1 MKIMKKYLFV
11 VIAIVA
17 LVVAASGCTSQNGNN
32 TTATKTYSN
41 NNISF
46 SYPSNWEIISENSSE
61 NGTVVAV
68 GDADI
73 QKNNTVKGNG
83 ATIIKLPNNSN
94 NTADLATLK
103 NQFASLNGT
112 NSTTTI
118 AGVTANVTTIT
129 TQINNATAQIQ
140 FINFEKNNF
149 IYLIEYATI
158 ASDFQTQSGL
168 FDTITKSFNV

>member
-1 MKIMKKYLFV
+1 MKKYLFV

-46 SYPSNWEIISENSSE
+46 SYPANWDVISENSSE
-61 NGTVVAV
+61 NGTVVAI

-83 ATIIKLPNNSN
+83 VTIIKLPNTTN
-94 NTADLATLK
+94 NTADLNTLK
-103 NQFASLNGT
+103 TQFSSLNGT

-118 AGVTANVTTIT
+118 AGVTANVTTIST
-129 TQINNATAQIQ
+129 KINNATAQIQ
-140 FINFEKNNF
+140 FIDFQKNNY

-158 ASDFQTQSGL
+158 SSDFQTQSSL
-168 FDTITKSFNV
+168 FDIVTKSFNV

>member
-1 MKIMKKYLFV
+1 MKKYLFV

-46 SYPSNWEIISENSSE
+46 SYPANWDVISENSSE
-61 NGTVVAV
+61 NGTVVAI

-83 ATIIKLPNNSN
+83 VTIIKLPNTAN
-94 NTADLATLK
+94 NTADLNTLK
-103 NQFASLNGT
+103 TQFSSLNGT

-118 AGVTANVTTIT
+118 AGVTANVTTIST
-129 TQINNATAQIQ
+129 KINNASAQIQ
-140 FINFEKNNF
+140 FIDFQKNNY

-158 ASDFQTQSGL
+158 SSDFQTQSGL
-168 FDTITKSFNV
+168 FDIVTKSFNV